1 MVSLKNPFL
10 YCRLLDKEQGEC
22 AFDPLSLPM
31 WAESETDSA
40 YLFNPSSVTA
50 YAVPPS
56 PPTFGMGEG
65 FGSLN
70 IQRYKLSYPIAVR
83 SCADYLSSICQRQ
96 VQRTQVR

>member
-56 PPTFGMGEG
+56 PLPSAWGKALG
-65 FGSLN
+65 
-70 IQRYKLSYPIAVR
+70 R
-83 SCADYLSSICQRQ
+83 
-96 VQRTQVR
+96 